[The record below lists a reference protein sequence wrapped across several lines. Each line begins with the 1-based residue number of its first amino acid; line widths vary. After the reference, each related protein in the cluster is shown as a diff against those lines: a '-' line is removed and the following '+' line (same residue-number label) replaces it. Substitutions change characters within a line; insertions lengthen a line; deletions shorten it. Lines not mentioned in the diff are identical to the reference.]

1 MSRTSRTISRV
12 GCCALLAIAPLL
24 IGGIGLRGAD
34 HASAAPR
41 DGVMASYATVIRP
54 MLSSFCADC
63 HSADRHKGDLDLSPL
78 LDRSAALDQAMLWR
92 KVAAKVSSSEMPPA
106 KAKEQPSESERLSL
120 LSWLKACRRLQAPNP
135 GISVIRRLARLEY
148 ANTIND
154 LFGVTLDA
162 GSDLPPDNPGEGFD
176 NSLSP
181 LLGEKYLLA
190 ADAVLDRY
198 IVPDQLN
205 LHLIAGQL
213 PAVIAGQAV
222 EGKSDA
228 MDRTFITPG
237 EILTAVT
244 IPTDGT
250 YTVHLRAGA
259 EAAGG
264 EAIRLAIRCDG
275 KVVSELRI
283 VAPLTAKAAY
293 TCTAHLNQGR
303 LVFSVLYANP
313 LMVAADPA
321 PAPPAP
327 KAPPAAQVPTAPAHK
342 DAKPAAPKTRSVVIE
357 SIDLIGP
364 PAKSPS
370 EVQRRI
376 FVAQPGK
383 GLSRREAAEKV
394 IAPFAERAYRRP
406 LMPEELTSLMA
417 IYDFGD
423 AQDLV
428 FNEAVQL
435 TFKAILISPQFLYRT
450 PELVPGERDKDI
462 TELGDFELA
471 TRLSYFLWATMP
483 DEELLHAARDH
494 TLHRGDVLAAQ
505 AQRLIKDPRARNL
518 AETFAAPWLNLD
530 KLADLAVDEKRYP
543 QMTKE
548 LRQAMYEEG
557 IAFFLG
563 MLREGGS
570 VVDILDCDYAYMN
583 GLTARIYGNAE
594 VKGPKMQKIR
604 LGDGNRGGVITMP
617 GVLAVTSMPS
627 RTSPVKRGKF
637 ILEQLLDAAPPPP
650 PANVP
655 DLSKQDT
662 AENAKLTLRQRTER
676 HRTDPAC
683 AACHRVMDPLGFGLE
698 NFDAIGRWR
707 EVDDYG
713 APIDALGELP
723 GHQHFNTPAELR
735 KILMGRKEQFVR
747 AFAGK
752 LLAFA
757 LGRQLSGYD
766 EVVVDDLADGLAA
779 NGCRLDDLIVRIISS
794 YPFTHRHSLN

>member
-1 MSRTSRTISRV
+1 MGRMQDQL
-12 GCCALLAIAPLL
+12 GWGAILTLVLMLTGAT
-24 IGGIGLRGAD
+24 GLPGAD
-34 HASAAPR
+34 RAAASPR
-41 DGVMASYATVIRP
+41 DEVMASYTTVIRP
-54 MLSSFCADC
+54 LLSTYCGDC

-78 LDRSAALDQAMLWR
+78 LERSGPLDQAVLWR
-92 KVAAKVSSSEMPPA
+92 KVAAKVASSEMPPA
-106 KAKEQPSESERLSL
+106 KAKDQPSDSDRLSL

-148 ANTIND
+148 TNTIND

-162 GSDLPPDNPGEGFD
+162 GADLPPDNPGEGFD

-213 PAVIAGQAV
+213 PAVVAGQAV
-222 EGKSDA
+222 EGKPDG
-228 MDRTFITPG
+228 MDRTFTTPG
-237 EILTAVT
+237 EVLTAVT
-244 IPTDGT
+244 IPADGT
-250 YTVHLRAGA
+250 YTIHLKAGA

-264 EAIRLAIRCDG
+264 EPIRLAIRLDG
-275 KVVSELRI
+275 KVVSEVRI
-283 VAPLTAKAAY
+283 IAPLTARAAY
-293 TCTAHLNQGR
+293 TCTAHLNPGR
-303 LVFSVLYANP
+303 LALSILYANP

-321 PAPPAP
+321 PAPGAP
-327 KAPPAAQVPTAPAHK
+327 KSPAAAQAPTSPVHK
-342 DAKPAAPKTRSVVIE
+342 DAKPATPKIRSVEIE
-357 SIDLIGP
+357 SIDIVGP

-370 EVQRRI
+370 EVQRRLFI
-376 FVAQPGK
+376 AQPGK
-383 GLSRREAAEKV
+383 GLSRHEAAQRIIE
-394 IAPFAERAYRRP
+394 PFAERAYRRP
-406 LMPEELTSLMA
+406 LLPEELMSLMA
-417 IYDFGD
+417 IFDFGD

-428 FNEAVQL
+428 FNESIQL

-450 PELVPGERDKDI
+450 PELIAGERDKDI
-462 TELGDFELA
+462 TEIGDFELA
-471 TRLSYFLWATMP
+471 TRLSYFLWSTMP
-483 DEELLHAARDH
+483 DEELLRVAKDH
-494 TLHRGDVLAAQ
+494 TLHHSEVLAAQ
-505 AQRLIKDPRARNL
+505 TQRLIKDPRARNL
-518 AETFAAPWLNLD
+518 AETFAAPWLYLD
-530 KLADLAVDEKRYP
+530 KLSDLTVDEKRFP

-548 LRQAMYEEG
+548 MRQAMYEEG

-563 MLREGGS
+563 MLHEGGS

-594 VKGPKMQKIR
+594 VKGPKMQKVH
-604 LGDGNRGGVITMP
+604 LSDENRGGVITMP

-637 ILEQLLDAAPPPP
+637 ILEQLLNAAPPPP

-707 EVDDYG
+707 DVDDYG
-713 APIDALGELP
+713 ASVDALGELP
-723 GHQHFNTPAELR
+723 GRQHFNSPAELR
-735 KILMGRKEQFVR
+735 KILLGHKEQFVR

-766 EVVVDDLADGLAA
+766 EVVVDDLADGLVAH
-779 NGCRLDDLIVRIISS
+779 GCRLDDLIMRIVSS